1 MADDERDLDAAAGRA
16 AVDLV
21 RRSHVLP
28 PGDIA
33 RTLAQAAAPLGVTG
47 ACVHMADLQQRY
59 LWAVPGGIDQDQEPL
74 DIGSTAAG
82 QAFRTTQA
90 QVVPAPGG
98 KHRVWLP
105 MLDGTER
112 IGVLELLCT
121 DAGGAMLPR
130 LTMLASL
137 TGMVVAGKSA
147 CSDTYARA
155 KRSHEMALQGELV
168 WAFLAPRTFATER
181 VLVAASIEPAYEV
194 GGDAF
199 DYSLA
204 GDLLHVSLFDA
215 AGHDLAAGLVAS
227 VAMASCRSTR
237 RAGGS
242 LAEAATNADQA
253 IASHF
258 STDRFATALLC
269 DLDLSSGLFRWIPCG
284 HPPPLLIRGSSEV
297 TELYARPRLPL
308 GLSGIDRIARARRQR
323 GVPPPGGPP
332 PVYSEQLRPGDRL
345 LLYTDGM
352 TEGRS
357 ADGAPFGIRRLT
369 EFVIGQ
375 GSAGTPAP
383 EALRLLNNQVLEHQR
398 GRLSDD
404 ATVVVVE
411 WLPGEPVVTL
421 TP

>member
-16 AVDLV
+16 AVELV
-21 RRSHVLP
+21 RRSHLLP

-47 ACVHMADLQQRY
+47 VGVHMADLQQRY
-59 LWAVPGGIDQDQEPL
+59 LWAVPGGIEQDEQPL
-74 DIGSTAAG
+74 DIESTLAG
-82 QAFRTTQA
+82 QAFRATQP
-90 QVVPAPGG
+90 QVVPAAGG
-98 KHRVWLP
+98 RQRVWLP
-105 MLDGTER
+105 LLDGTER
-112 IGVLELLCT
+112 LGVLELLCT

-137 TGMVVAGKSA
+137 AGLVVAGKSV

-242 LAEAATNADQA
+242 LPEAATNADQA

-258 STDRFATALLC
+258 SKDRFATALLC
-269 DLDLSSGLFRWIPCG
+269 ELNLSSGQFRWIPCG
-284 HPPPLLIRGSSEV
+284 HPPPLLIRGQEV
-297 TELYARPRLPL
+297 TELFARPHLPL
-308 GLSGIDRIARARRQR
+308 GLSGIDRIVRARRR
-323 GVPPPGGPP
+323 DPSPPGPP

-345 LLYTDGM
+345 LLYTDGV

-357 ADGAPFGIRRLT
+357 ADGASFGIPRLT
-369 EFVIGQ
+369 EFVIGL

-404 ATVVVVE
+404 ATVIVVE